1 MTEPNREEA
10 RIART
15 ESLFRH
21 VNERIAETAER
32 FDSDETEFLCE
43 CADANCHHRLELPLE
58 KYEEVRGNPTTF
70 VVADG
75 HELPDHEKVVERGD
89 PYLVVRKV
97 GRALKAAVRRTDPRA
112 EIA

>member
-1 MTEPNREEA
+1 MAELSQEQA

-15 ESLFRH
+15 ESVFRH

-32 FDSDETEFLCE
+32 FGSEETEFVCE
-43 CADANCHHRLELPLE
+43 CAAADCNHRVEVPLE
-58 KYEEVRGNPTTF
+58 KYDEVRQDATKF
-70 VVADG
+70 VVTDG
-75 HELPDHEKVVERGD
+75 HELPAHEKVVERHA

-112 EIA
+112 ETA